1 MTTPCTLGK
10 ELLERIGSCTLDRTE
25 RKQKRCNTD
34 TAAGRL
40 YTCSMDQMSKHTS
53 KENRREVTDLFYNRS
68 HLRKTTQNLEI
79 LKRESKNQVTSGG
92 QRTYLRGQNYG
103 KVQAARTKEAEA
115 IPGTA
120 LARAR
125 VLQKKKTPAGKG
137 GVGSDKQE
145 GKPSEEATKKKRRK
159 PRDTTLGNH
168 RRWYRSQTP
177 EKHRSIERVL

>member
-1 MTTPCTLGK
+1 M
-10 ELLERIGSCTLDRTE
+10 I
-25 RKQKRCNTD
+25 
-34 TAAGRL
+34 
-40 YTCSMDQMSKHTS
+40 KHAS

-125 VLQKKKTPAGKG
+125 VLQKKK
-137 GVGSDKQE
+137 
-145 GKPSEEATKKKRRK
+145 KPSRKGRCWERQARGETIGRSNQEKKKKAPRHHTRQSPALVPSPDPRK
-159 PRDTTLGNH
+159 TSLNRTSPINRTRNKEKIRQKNRNSIQVH
-168 RRWYRSQTP
+168 RPCRQVYKLYRI
-177 EKHRSIERVL
+177 R